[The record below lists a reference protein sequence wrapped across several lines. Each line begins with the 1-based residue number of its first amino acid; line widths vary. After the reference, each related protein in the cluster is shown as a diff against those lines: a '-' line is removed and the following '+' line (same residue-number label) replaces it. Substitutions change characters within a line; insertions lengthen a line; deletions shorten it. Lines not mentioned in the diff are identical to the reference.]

1 MASVL
6 NPRAPVDVNGNRS
19 TPAITA
25 RTPHEM
31 AVAAVWLDGRGYHR
45 EALMLRGRLA
55 DVFIAGG
62 GLPVSDPSGLA
73 RASNARPGSACDHL
87 TGALRGLPPYP
98 LKES

>member
-1 MASVL
+1 MVA
-6 NPRAPVDVNGNRS
+6 
-19 TPAITA
+19 AITVKLSCFA
-25 RTPHEM
+25 GGWP
-31 AVAAVWLDGRGYHR
+31 
-45 EALMLRGRLA
+45 RLA

>member
-55 DVFIAGG
+55 AAGRCVYCG
-62 GLPVSDPSGLA
+62 GRLAGERSKRIGAGKQCAARFGL
-73 RASNARPGSACDHL
+73 
-87 TGALRGLPPYP
+87 
-98 LKES
+98 